1 MSGAETPEATVG
13 AAAVLR
19 GLALPIYVPAVV
31 VQTGTAMLLLMLP
44 LYLRDIQLSYS
55 RVSVV
60 LVAAGIGAMLS
71 QIPFGQVLGRR
82 SETSVMAASVLLMG
96 VTSGLFGWIEVT
108 ALLVGL
114 QLFWGAGSTGWLL
127 SRQTLMTRAAPPHV
141 RGRAMSL
148 FGGTTRLSFFIGPV
162 VGGVIVDR
170 FGFRSGFMIAAGV
183 TLAGLF
189 PLAIG
194 RRHDRSRTPPSAPST
209 QPMTRPLRTV
219 ADHWRILLPVGLA
232 QVLIIAVR
240 QGRNLVIPLIGDS
253 LGLDPGDIG
262 LLVGIGTFTDFA
274 LFPLAGYTMDR
285 FGRLAAIV
293 PAFSLV
299 GLGLVWLASVDTYTG
314 VAGAVALI
322 GVGNSFGSGTMLT
335 LSGDVAPTEAT
346 SQFLGVLGMI
356 RDGGR
361 ILGPI
366 VVGAMADA
374 VGLGAAA
381 LTLGIGA
388 FVAVAI
394 FVFAVGETA
403 EHVTARAAS
412 EA

>member
-1 MSGAETPEATVG
+1 MPGAEPLVPTVG

-19 GLALPIYVPAVV
+19 SLALPIYVPAVV

-44 LYLRDIQLSYS
+44 LYLRDIDLSYS

-60 LVAAGIGAMLS
+60 LVAAGIGAMLT

-96 VTSGLFGWIEVT
+96 LTTGLFGWLEVT

-114 QLFWGAGSTGWLL
+114 QLCWGAGSTGWLL
-127 SRQTLMTRAAPPHV
+127 SRQTLMTRAAPPSV

-148 FGGTTRLSFFIGPV
+148 FGGTTRLSFFVGPV
-162 VGGVIVDR
+162 VGGLLVDR
-170 FGFRSGFMIAAGV
+170 FGFRSGFMIAAAV

-189 PLAIG
+189 PLLMG
-194 RRHDRSRTPPSAPST
+194 RRREPAGPALPTTTTVER
-209 QPMTRPLRTV
+209 PMRTV
-219 ADHWRILLPVGLA
+219 VEHWRILLPVGSA

-253 LGLDPGDIG
+253 LGLDPGDVG

-299 GLGLVWLASVDTYTG
+299 GIGLVWLSTVDSYVG

-381 LTLGIGA
+381 LTLGIGS

-403 EHVTARAAS
+403 EHVTARS
-412 EA
+412 TC